1 MDLMFKSIIFGL
13 FSVKNASLLQGY
25 FKVLRLGECIFHYR
39 LKNMG
44 EKNER
49 LTEDK
54 RSISKVLEAD
64 ELMNYFWGMLDLRT
78 AGSHIFRKDQ
88 NQDASLSRL
97 PNTPRWKSIP
107 DH

>member
-1 MDLMFKSIIFGL
+1 MDLMFKSIILGL

-44 EKNER
+44 GENER
-49 LTEDK
+49 LTEDR
-54 RSISKVLEAD
+54 RSISKVLEAH

-78 AGSHIFRKDQ
+78 AGSHIFRRDQ
-88 NQDASLSRL
+88 NQDASLS
-97 PNTPRWKSIP
+97 
-107 DH
+107 